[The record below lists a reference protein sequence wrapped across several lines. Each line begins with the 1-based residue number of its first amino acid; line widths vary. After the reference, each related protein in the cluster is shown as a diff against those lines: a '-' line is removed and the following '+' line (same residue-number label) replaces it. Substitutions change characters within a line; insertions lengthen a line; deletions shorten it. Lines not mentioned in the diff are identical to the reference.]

1 MVNFLYHMSFQLII
15 GCIFYQNFNITLRS
29 CDLKCVIQYL
39 VNMTHLCL
47 LLWHHCSRF
56 RTFVIKEHYLTYGT
70 MNSRIV
76 WNSSSKILNCLSPK
90 CTWIFKRWFLA
101 KLKKKICYIRV
112 YFYLL
117 FFWLKKKKQSL
128 QLWSQ
133 HNNPS

>member
-1 MVNFLYHMSFQLII
+1 MLII

-39 VNMTHLCL
+39 VSMTHLCL

-90 CTWIFKRWFLA
+90 CTWIFKGWFLA
-101 KLKKKICYIRV
+101 KLKKKN
-112 YFYLL
+112 LL
-117 FFWLKKKKQSL
+117 YTCLFLFIIFLTEEKKAEL
-128 QLWSQ
+128 TQLWSQ
-133 HNNPS
+133 HNNCSS